1 VEFTTAT
8 TCPQEADGS
17 SLISG
22 EDFAKI
28 SAALL
33 NDDSASMENN
43 PFFSRAGVQVWLAYL
58 YVNHQHIGAQHCHCD
73 CHLSRITEEH

>member
-1 VEFTTAT
+1 
-8 TCPQEADGS
+8 
-17 SLISG
+17 LISG

-58 YVNHQHIGAQHCHCD
+58 YLNHQHIG
-73 CHLSRITEEH
+73 T